1 VLRADVQLPTSPLRH
16 FVGGPI
22 QVVPGVHRRLPAESL
37 SVHRTESRT
46 GRDGRCTGG
55 LRVVQRACQS
65 RPAVRFT
72 CYAASLLS
80 RAWRRSG
87 VARRV
92 LSRLAARRSGRGR
105 TSVDPRACHATTRVW
120 GQTLSGHGGK
130 NVEPSGRIAPVRTAR
145 NASRRRF
152 LTGLRPHFRRTAAT
166 CCSDPVVVL
175 NVDAVML
182 PAMPSSS
189 KRRARRTKRVP
200 GGQSRHSGRHR

>member
-1 VLRADVQLPTSPLRH
+1 MLRADVQPPTSPLRH
-16 FVGGPI
+16 FVGGSI
-22 QVVPGVHRRLPAESL
+22 QVVPGVHRRLLAESL
-37 SVHRTESRT
+37 SIHRTESRT
-46 GRDGRCTGG
+46 GRDGRFTGG

-105 TSVDPRACHATTRVW
+105 TSVDPRACRATTCVR

-152 LTGLRPHFRRTAAT
+152 LTASVPFSSYPR
-166 CCSDPVVVL
+166 
-175 NVDAVML
+175 DAVGVY
-182 PAMPSSS
+182 PA
-189 KRRARRTKRVP
+189 AV
-200 GGQSRHSGRHR
+200 